1 MAILKVAKLGHPV
14 LRNVAEPYTKPEI
27 LLPQTQKFIEDMI
40 ETMHD
45 YEGIGL
51 AAPQVHVSKQLFV
64 VEVPETRTPKLK
76 PFPLT
81 IMFNPKFTFKGE
93 EKIKMWEGCLS
104 VPGFRGLVYRHK
116 HLTLTYLDQKGKEKK
131 LEAYGFL
138 AGVLQHESDHLLG
151 KVYLDRME
159 SLTDL
164 AFIEEW
170 NRYMAET
177 ADFEEGYVKFL

>member
-14 LRNVAEPYTKPEI
+14 LRNPSEPYTKQEI
-27 LLPQTQKFIEDMI
+27 LLPQTQKLIEDMI

-45 YEGIGL
+45 HEGVGL

-64 VEVPETRTPKLK
+64 VEVPETRTGKIK

-104 VPGFRGLVYRHK
+104 VPGLRGLVPRYK
-116 HLTLTYLDQKGKEKK
+116 HLTLIYLDQKAKEKK
-131 LEAYGFL
+131 LEADGFL

-151 KVYLDRME
+151 KVFLDRME
-159 SLTDL
+159 SFSDL

-170 NRYMAET
+170 GRYMT
-177 ADFEEGYVKFL
+177 DIPDHEEGSVKFL